1 MLGSGFTSWVDRPC
15 TMLGAGPVKKV
26 RERTKDMERR
36 TEMSRFLALIMLSSM
51 ALFIVAPAMAQPVW
65 DVSKRYTYDKT
76 STVDKSTD
84 ITVTKEVDISVD
96 GNLDA
101 TGGIEVQGDVVFKEM
116 DVEVQDEE
124 VVNKFFELDDSATS
138 RWLIEGSGAMSVD
151 EQLQNGV
158 ENLAT
163 INQLTTPPDNAMHV
177 GLQYQVGAGNGAT
190 ITQFSLADTLV
201 NNFAKQIQIGDGN
214 SATVLQN

>member
-1 MLGSGFTSWVDRPC
+1 
-15 TMLGAGPVKKV
+15 
-26 RERTKDMERR
+26 
-36 TEMSRFLALIMLSSM
+36 MSRFLALIMLAAM

-65 DVSKRYTYDKT
+65 DVSKSYTYDKT

-138 RWLIEGSGAMSVD
+138 RWLIEGSGAMSVA

>member
-1 MLGSGFTSWVDRPC
+1 
-15 TMLGAGPVKKV
+15 MLGAGPVKKV

-36 TEMSRFLALIMLSSM
+36 TEMSRFLALIVAAAMS
-51 ALFIVAPAMAQPVW
+51 ALGGFIAGPAMA
-65 DVSKRYTYDKT
+65 VSPRVDKSYTYSND
-76 STVDKSTD
+76 STVDKSTEV
-84 ITVTKEVDISVD
+84 TVTKEVDILVE
-96 GNLDA
+96 GELEA

-138 RWLIEGSGAMSVD
+138 RWLIEGSGAMSVA

-201 NNFAKQIQIGDGN
+201 
-214 SATVLQN
+214 

>member
-1 MLGSGFTSWVDRPC
+1 
-15 TMLGAGPVKKV
+15 
-26 RERTKDMERR
+26 MERR
-36 TEMSRFLALIMLSSM
+36 TEMSRFLALIVGAAM
-51 ALFIVAPAMAQPVW
+51 ALFIAGPVVAQDQNAWTVEK
-65 DVSKRYTYDKT
+65 SYTYDKT
-76 STVDKSTD
+76 STVDKSTE

-138 RWLIEGSGAMSVD
+138 RWFISGLGAMNAA

-158 ENLAT
+158 GNLAT
-163 INQLTTPPDNAMHV
+163 IDQLTASLDNAMHV
-177 GLQYQVGAGNGAT
+177 GLQYQVGELNT
-190 ITQFSLADTLV
+190 
-201 NNFAKQIQIGDGN
+201 
-214 SATVLQN
+214 ATVTQLSVEDTKIGRASCRER